1 MINIDEK
8 NVDER
13 RCDCHVKK
21 YEQKLNEK
29 RPVCDAKSG
38 KRKSFPLSLQHRSW
52 GRAGGG

>member
-21 YEQKLNEK
+21 YEQKLNKK
-29 RPVCDAKSG
+29 RPVCDAKLG
-38 KRKSFPLSLQHRSW
+38 KRK
-52 GRAGGG
+52 